1 MGARE
6 GWTHARRGGIGEGQ
20 SEDRG
25 RMEVWG
31 SRALGGAGGW
41 SKSQDLSPREAIY
54 SSPSWAIPIDPDHH
68 RCCFSIS
75 PLHTVSSYP
84 NRGRGSKPLND
95 VSLFLD
101 RWF

>member
-6 GWTHARRGGIGEGQ
+6 GWTHERRGGIGEGQ

-25 RMEVWG
+25 RTEVWG

-54 SSPSWAIPIDPDHH
+54 SSPSWVIPIDLITT
-68 RCCFSIS
+68 SVI
-75 PLHTVSSYP
+75 
-84 NRGRGSKPLND
+84 
-95 VSLFLD
+95 SLFLLCT
-101 RWF
+101 